1 MHVRN
6 TELPDHFWELVEP
19 LFPQPKR
26 SKSGGRPRTPNR
38 VVLSGILYKL
48 RTGCQW
54 KAIPMDFGSGSTCHR
69 RFGEWARRGIFN
81 QMYRRLLRHYD
92 DQVGIDWMWTALD
105 GVIVKAPKGG
115 ISRAETPQRGGRA
128 APSATSSRTRTGSR
142 LASCSAGRTCPTC
155 GWQ

>member
-1 MHVRN
+1 MHARN
-6 TELPDHFWELVEP
+6 TDVPDRFWELVAP
-19 LFPQPKR
+19 LLPEPKR
-26 SKSGGRPRTPNR
+26 SRRGGRPRTPNR
-38 VVLSGILYKL
+38 VVLAGILYKL

-54 KAIPMDFGSGSTCHR
+54 KAIPVDFGSGSTCHR

-115 ISRAETPQRGGRA
+115 ITQAEILPIGPRV
-128 APSATSSRTRTGSR
+128 APNAISSRTRKGSHS
-142 LASCSAGRTCPTC
+142 ASCSAGPMCPTC
-155 GWQ
+155 GWH